1 MKIAKNIK
9 TILCDDVRQEIG
21 GKISLMGIYSKDII
35 VNKVPALLPFINL
48 VVMLEDVRE
57 PFDKLFVS
65 VITPKSDPI
74 NISYP
79 APSDIEKGK
88 NINLVVGF
96 SPLKLN
102 DVGSAKFEIRFS
114 ESEKAGIVHNFSIKT
129 NE

>member
-1 MKIAKNIK
+1 MKTAKNIK

-21 GKISLMGIYSKDII
+21 GKMSLMGIYSKDII

-48 VVMLEDVRE
+48 VVMLEDIKE
-57 PFDKLFVS
+57 PFEKLFVS

-74 NISYP
+74 NVSYP

-96 SPLKLN
+96 SPFKLN

-114 ESEKAGIVHNFSIKT
+114 ESGKADIVHNFSIKT